1 MTTIEEAKEHLSK
14 SGFAQ
19 RFASMFCSGQVD
31 VKFVDDKTISVLV
44 HDLIEGH
51 FLHITARLDDC
62 EILPWD
68 IDRVRVKNN
77 FG

>member
-1 MTTIEEAKEHLSK
+1 MTNAEEVKQHLSK

-31 VKFVDDKTISVLV
+31 VKFVDDKTISVLI

-51 FLHITARLDDC
+51 FLHIIARLDDC
-62 EILPWD
+62 EIIPWD
-68 IDRVRVKNN
+68 IDRVPKKNN
-77 FG
+77 LG